1 MHILINNKESEVADN
16 CTLTQLATQL
26 QLPTQ
31 GVAIAINNQ
40 MVPRP
45 TWEDHLL
52 QPGDS
57 LVIIQAAC
65 GG

>member
-1 MHILINNKESEVADN
+1 MKIFINNKESEVAN
-16 CTLTQLATQL
+16 QTTIAQLAQQL
-26 QLPTQ
+26 NLPEK

-40 MVPRP
+40 MMPR
-45 TWEDHLL
+45 TIWEEKLL
-52 QPGDS
+52 EPADS